1 MKWKNAVLLFYIFFQ
16 WKILLVVIALTLLLV
31 LLGVGGGVI
40 ALLLRW
46 NIEES
51 GHLFKLSFCMD
62 LILKTQIWSI
72 TPTELLQIKLYIFMF
87 S

>member
-1 MKWKNAVLLFYIFFQ
+1 MLFYIFFQ

-40 ALLLRW
+40 ALLLGW

-51 GHLFKLSFCMD
+51 GHLFKHFCSLLSYEVVAR
-62 LILKTQIWSI
+62 LELKEPDVGLFQFF
-72 TPTELLQIKLYIFMF
+72 PVFGFAKL
-87 S
+87 

>member
-1 MKWKNAVLLFYIFFQ
+1 MKWNNTFLLFYIFFQ

-40 ALLLRW
+40 ALLLGW